1 MKLTKEE
8 KKLIGQRIKQIRR
21 EKGMTMEEFG
31 NLLSTSKSIVYRWEI
46 GTNLPNPERLKTIA
60 KIADISIDELLYG
73 SFTQRLGNILSKT
86 LNENEK
92 YKNLNF
98 STLYKYIQ
106 KQIVNTELS
115 NMEIELFVKSYLD
128 DWVTKE
134 QEKGITLSREDCELL
149 VDRFNTVNIIVQNH
163 LEEMKHTNVDKKAPL
178 TEKELKSLE
187 TLREIVND
195 IKNHLEYYDNIEKYH

>member
-1 MKLTKEE
+1 MNKNID
-8 KKLIGQRIKQIRR
+8 KKIVGQKIKNIRL
-21 EKGMTMEEFG
+21 EKGMTLEEFG
-31 NLLSTSKSIVYRWEI
+31 KMFGASKSNVRSWEI
-46 GTNLPNPERLKTIA
+46 GTNLPNPERLKIIA

-106 KQIVNTELS
+106 KQAVSSELS
-115 NMEIELFVKSYLD
+115 NIEIELFVKSVLD
-128 DWVTKE
+128 DWVEKE
-134 QEKGITLSREDCELL
+134 KEKGITLSREDCELL

-178 TEKELKSLE
+178 TEKELKNLE
-187 TLREIVND
+187 QLREIVND

>member
-178 TEKELKSLE
+178 TEKELKNLE
-187 TLREIVND
+187 QLREIVND

>member
-1 MKLTKEE
+1 MEQNNINKTEV
-8 KKLIGQRIKQIRR
+8 GQRIKNIRLS
-21 EKGMTMEEFG
+21 KGMTLEEFG
-31 NLLSTSKSIVYRWEI
+31 KIFNATKGNVLKWEK
-46 GTNLPNPERLKTIA
+46 GQSMPNPERLKTIA

-73 SFTQRLGNILSKT
+73 SFTQRLGNILAKT

-98 STLYKYIQ
+98 SALYKHIQ
-106 KQIVNTELS
+106 KQTVNTELS

-149 VDRFNTVNIIVQNH
+149 VDRFNTVNIIVQKH

-195 IKNHLEYYDNIEKYH
+195 LKNHLEYYDNIEKYH

>member
-98 STLYKYIQ
+98 STLYKHIQ
-106 KQIVNTELS
+106 KQTFNTELS

>member
-1 MKLTKEE
+1 MNKNID
-8 KKLIGQRIKQIRR
+8 KKLVGQKIKNIRL
-21 EKGMTMEEFG
+21 EKGMTLEEFG
-31 NLLSTSKSIVYRWEI
+31 KMFGASKSNVRSWEI

-98 STLYKYIQ
+98 STLYKHIQ
-106 KQIVNTELS
+106 KQTVNTELS

-149 VDRFNTVNIIVQNH
+149 VDRFNTVNIIVQNR

-195 IKNHLEYYDNIEKYH
+195 LKNHLEYYDNIEKYH